1 MNYSVSILLA
11 MIKYCSRPYRS
22 YLFIQLKVTA
32 AREHVPVEELDVIE
46 AEVKRRLGEVVE
58 DERVLV

>member
-1 MNYSVSILLA
+1 
-11 MIKYCSRPYRS
+11 MIKYCSRLYRS

-32 AREHVPVEELDVIE
+32 ARGGEHRGAAGEHVPVEELEVIE
-46 AEVKRRLGEVVE
+46 AEVERRLGEDVE